1 MKKYLVAF
9 FLVGAGVA
17 HADDPLDS
25 VAVAQAKA
33 QAKDSKQIGELYRG
47 AGEKTD
53 YQILLEDNTCYWFSG
68 SSQGLQ
74 KLYMYLWKP
83 NSGAFTPR
91 VADLRSPGQGTM
103 AYCTKEA
110 GMYKF
115 QVKTEGKG
123 GHFVVA
129 LFAKEAPKQVAKPAE
144 EVVEKSGPNLAPI
157 CDKRA
162 AGAAPGAKRV
172 GDYFE
177 GHGNSYGHDDRFDYP
192 VQLDAGKCYWF
203 IACGEPDHIK
213 TLSLFLWGPN
223 NKRITEAKSDNN
235 TPMLGHCAQ
244 QTGMFKIQTKITGG
258 SGHFKAALYA
268 K

>member
-1 MKKYLVAF
+1 MKRMTVLVA
-9 FLVGAGVA
+9 LALA
-17 HADDPLDS
+17 SPAYADDPLDQ
-25 VAVAQAKA
+25 AAIAQARA
-33 QAKDSKQIGELYRG
+33 QAKDAKQVGDIYRG

-53 YQILLEDNTCYWFSG
+53 FQILLEDNTCYWFSG
-68 SSQGLQ
+68 SSEGLQ

-123 GHFVVA
+123 HFVVA
-129 LFAKEAPKQVAKPAE
+129 LFGKEAPKQQVHDVP
-144 EVVEKSGPNLAPI
+144 VSSGPNLGPI

-162 AGAAPGAKRV
+162 SAAAPGARRL

-177 GHGNSYGHDDRFDYP
+177 GSGNSIGHDDRFDFP
-192 VQLDAGKCYWF
+192 IQMDGGKCYWI
-203 IACGEPDHIK
+203 IACGEPDHVK
-213 TLSLFLWGPN
+213 TISLYLWGPN

-244 QTGMFKIQTKITGG
+244 QTGMFKFQAKITGG
-258 SGHFKAALYA
+258 SGSFKAAVYS

>member
-1 MKKYLVAF
+1 MKKGWLLFAALAF
-9 FLVGAGVA
+9 AGTA
-17 HADDPLDS
+17 HADGLDT
-25 VAVAQAKA
+25 AAIAQARA
-33 QAKDSKQIGELYRG
+33 QAKDAKQVGDIYRG

-53 YQILLEDNTCYWFSG
+53 YQILLEDDTCYWFSG
-68 SSQGLQ
+68 SSEGLQ

-110 GMYKF
+110 GMYRF
-115 QVKTEGKG
+115 QVKTEGK

-129 LFAKEAPKQVAKPAE
+129 LFAKGAPKQVEHAVE
-144 EVVEKSGPNLAPI
+144 EKKGPNLGPI

-162 AGAAPGAKRV
+162 AAAAPGAHRI

-177 GHGNSYGHDDRFDYP
+177 GSGNSYGHDDRFDYP
-192 VQLDAGKCYWF
+192 IQLDGGKCYWV
-203 IACGEPDHIK
+203 IACGEPEHIK
-213 TLSLFLWGPN
+213 TISLYLWGPD
-223 NKRITEAKSDNN
+223 NKRITEAKSDNS
-235 TPMLGHCAQ
+235 TPMLGHCAKE
-244 QTGMFKIQTKITGG
+244 TGMFKFQAKITGG
-258 SGHFKAALYA
+258 SGHFKAAVYG